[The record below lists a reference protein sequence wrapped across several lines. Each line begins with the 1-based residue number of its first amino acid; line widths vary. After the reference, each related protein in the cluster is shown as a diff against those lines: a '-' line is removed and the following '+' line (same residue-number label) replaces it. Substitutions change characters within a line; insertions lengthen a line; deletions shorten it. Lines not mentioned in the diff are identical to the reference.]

1 MKIGILSDSHD
12 RVERVAAALDLFR
25 AHGVDRLIHCGDIT
39 SPRVIER
46 FSGWTADFVF
56 GNCDWDPAGLS
67 ATIDAIGGRLHDPFG
82 ELEIAGRRIAW
93 LHGHDSSLFRSLE
106 AADHYD
112 WLFYGHSHAH
122 ERHVTGRTHVV
133 NPGALHRVRVPTVAI
148 LDVAANRLEFLSL
161 EAADE
166 SSGS

>member
-25 AHGVDRLIHCGDIT
+25 SRAVDRLIHCGDIT

-46 FSGWTADFVF
+46 FTDWAVDFVF
-56 GNCDWDPAGLS
+56 GNCDWDLPGLK
-67 ATIDAIGGRLHDPFG
+67 AAIDAIGGRLHDPFG
-82 ELEIAGRRIAW
+82 ELEVAGRRIAW
-93 LHGHDSSLFRSLE
+93 LHGHDAHLFQSLE

-112 WLFYGHSHAH
+112 WLFYGHSHVH

-133 NPGALHRVRVPTVAI
+133 NPGALHRVRTPTVAI
-148 LDVAANRLEFLSL
+148 IDVALNSLEFVPLD
-161 EAADE
+161 AADE
-166 SSGS
+166 PTGS